1 MRYPHGM
8 TDPTLLA
15 HLDTIR
21 ALAAPPAGL
30 AAPAAPAAPPAELA
44 APPAEPSDASSVL
57 GAIAEAVDAHELSD
71 GPAPWESAG
80 LRLGDGNRERW
91 RRWVEA
97 RCVEAGGWPLSPWW
111 LATLGEVGRLRV
123 YRVGRR
129 GGKSSTL
136 VRVAVADA
144 LAAPRPSFGDVGI
157 YAVLSAKREQAADRL
172 RTAREVLQACGID
185 DRGTST
191 AIRLP
196 HGNEIRRLNVAAA

>member
-1 MRYPHGM
+1 MRDSPIDQLVRLRSLIAAPLAPNSPPLAWL
-8 TDPTLLA
+8 TDAPADA
-15 HLDTIR
+15 HEIS
-21 ALAAPPAGL
+21 APACPLAAP
-30 AAPAAPAAPPAELA
+30 
-44 APPAEPSDASSVL
+44 SVL
-57 GAIAEAVDAHELSD
+57 GAIAAAVDAHEASD

-80 LRLGDGNRERW
+80 LRLGDGNREGW

-97 RCVEAGGWPLSPWW
+97 RCIEAGAWGLAPWW
-111 LATLGEVGRLRV
+111 EATLARPGRLRA

-136 VRVAVADA
+136 MRVAIADA

-172 RTAREVLQACGID
+172 RTAREVLTACGID

-196 HGNEIRRLNVAAA
+196 HGNEIRRLNDAAA